1 MLRLMVITAHP
12 DDEAGNFG
20 GSLLLYHNRRV
31 ETSVVCLTPGQAG
44 SHRAGARNDQELA
57 DIRRKEF
64 AASCKILKVSQGL
77 VLDYPDGQ
85 LHRQDLYRVVSD
97 LTLHVRRFR
106 PEVLLT
112 FGPEGGVTAHTDHS
126 MASIFASLAFHW
138 AGRDN
143 RYPDQ
148 LQGGV
153 TPHQTQKLYYASAN
167 FVLPGRPPV
176 VGSPSSAIIEIGEY
190 LEAKIAAFKAHLSQ
204 APLWPRFEHSVRQ
217 RGSNEAFHLAASVNR
232 VPITQETDLF
242 AGVTAD
248 STHS

>member
-20 GSLLLYHNRRV
+20 GSLLLYHDRGV

-44 SHRAGARNDQELA
+44 SHRGGARNDQELA
-57 DIRRKEF
+57 AIRSKEF
-64 AASCKILKVSQGL
+64 AASCEILKVSQGL

-106 PEVLLT
+106 PHVLLT

-126 MASIFASLAFHW
+126 MASVFASLAFHW
-138 AGRDN
+138 AGRGN
-143 RYPDQ
+143 RYLDQ
-148 LQGGV
+148 LQGGI

-176 VGSPSSAIIEIGEY
+176 VASPASAVIEIGDY
-190 LEAKIAAFKAHLSQ
+190 LEPKIAAFKAHISQ
-204 APLWPRFEHSVRQ
+204 APLWPRFEESVRR
-217 RGSNEAFHLAASVNR
+217 RGSNEAFHLAASVSPS
-232 VPITQETDLF
+232 PITQETDLF

-248 STHS
+248 SIRS